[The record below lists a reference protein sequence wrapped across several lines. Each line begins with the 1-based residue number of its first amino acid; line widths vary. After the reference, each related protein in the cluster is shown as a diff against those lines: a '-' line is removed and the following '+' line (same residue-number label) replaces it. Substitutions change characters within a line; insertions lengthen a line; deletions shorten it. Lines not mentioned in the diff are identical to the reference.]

1 MVLAQS
7 NSDLDLFARLLH
19 AAMMVCGT
27 GAWLVSGWA
36 EDYEKADHLGFTI
49 HSTLGMGLAIALL
62 LRILYG
68 VIGPESVRFSAWVPY
83 TRERL
88 RLVWEDVVILSR
100 FKLPERPTHV
110 GLSGFVQA
118 YGLLVFSWSAVTGST
133 MYVFL
138 EPGAKAKGV
147 IHAVMEAH
155 EVGEVLIPTYLFL
168 HVGAAV
174 LHAVLGKP
182 VWDRIFG
189 RGTTNRG

>member
-1 MVLAQS
+1 MSTAENQ
-7 NSDLDLFARLLH
+7 LDLFTRILH
-19 AAMMVCGT
+19 SFMMVCGT

-88 RLVWEDVVILSR
+88 RLVWEDVVTVSSL
-100 FKLPERPTHV
+100 KLPERPTHV
-110 GLSGFVQA
+110 GLSGFVQT

-138 EPGAKAKGV
+138 EPGSKAKGV

-174 LHAVLGKP
+174 LHAVSGKP
-182 VWDRIFG
+182 VWHRIFG
-189 RGTTNRG
+189 RGAAGRE

>member
-1 MVLAQS
+1 MTES
-7 NSDLDLFARLLH
+7 NSDLDIFARVLH

-49 HSTLGMGLAIALL
+49 HSTLGMGLAISLL
-62 LRILYG
+62 LRVLYG

-88 RLVWEDVVILSR
+88 RLVWEDVVTLSR
-100 FKLPERPTHV
+100 LKLPERSTHV

-138 EPGAKAKGV
+138 EPGSKAKGV
-147 IHAVMEAH
+147 IHVVMEAH
-155 EVGEVLIPTYLFL
+155 EVGEVLVPTYLFL

-174 LHAVLGKP
+174 LHAVFGKP
-182 VWDRIFG
+182 VWHRIFG
-189 RGTTNRG
+189 RGTANRE

>member
-1 MVLAQS
+1 MATAENQ
-7 NSDLDLFARLLH
+7 LDLFTRILH
-19 AAMMVCGT
+19 FFMMVCGT

-36 EDYEKADHLGFTI
+36 EDYEKANHLGFSI

-68 VIGPESVRFSAWVPY
+68 LVGPESVRFSAWVPY
-83 TRERL
+83 SRERL
-88 RLVWEDVVILSR
+88 RLVWEDLLTLSR
-100 FKLPERPTHV
+100 FSLPERPTHV
-110 GLSGFVQA
+110 GLSGLVQT
-118 YGLLVFSWSAVTGST
+118 YGLLVFTWSAVTGST

-138 EPGAKAKGV
+138 EPGTKAKGV

-174 LHAVLGKP
+174 LHAVFGKP
-182 VWDRIFG
+182 VWHRIFR
-189 RGTTNRG
+189 RGTADRE